1 MASDSQTGMK
11 LAEADAVQRKPG
23 ADEAPLCVDLDGT
36 LIKSDSLVDSLL
48 VMARKRPG
56 LLFKLPALLFRGK
69 AAFKAFVSESISL
82 DVLHLPYNRELLRY
96 LLQERT
102 RGRAIY
108 LATGADQRLAQR
120 VAKHLGIFAGVLGS
134 DGVTN
139 LTGGDKLARLRSE
152 LGTTNFSYVGNSRVD
167 LPLLAQAA
175 EPMVANPSLGLR
187 MGLKSR
193 HIQPARVFED
203 RRSLPMTLLSA
214 IRLHQWAKNLLIFAP
229 ILLAHQLNFR
239 TLPGVLLAFFCF
251 CLTASATYIINDM
264 LDIEADRRHSRKRN
278 RPFASGDLG
287 ALAGLLIVAVFLLP
301 VLLSGHW
308 LPIAFHGWLVLYLL
322 MTLAY
327 SFFFKRI
334 ALVDVLVLAGLYT
347 IRLQAGGA
355 ASQVVISHWLAG
367 FSIFLFLS
375 LAFVKRFS
383 ELENLRASTLPPRNG
398 RGYLVAD
405 LEQMRAFGTAS
416 AFATVV
422 VFANYIS
429 GRDVTRLYRQPS
441 LLWLIVPFMILWLCR
456 VWLLASRG
464 ELSEDP
470 VLFAVTDKASLL
482 IGAIVI
488 LIAFLAV

>member
-1 MASDSQTGMK
+1 
-11 LAEADAVQRKPG
+11 
-23 ADEAPLCVDLDGT
+23 
-36 LIKSDSLVDSLL
+36 
-48 VMARKRPG
+48 
-56 LLFKLPALLFRGK
+56 
-69 AAFKAFVSESISL
+69 
-82 DVLHLPYNRELLRY
+82 
-96 LLQERT
+96 
-102 RGRAIY
+102 
-108 LATGADQRLAQR
+108 
-120 VAKHLGIFAGVLGS
+120 
-134 DGVTN
+134 VTN
-139 LTGGDKLARLRSE
+139 LTGGDKLARMRSE
-152 LGTTNFSYVGNSRVD
+152 LGAERFSYVGNSRVD

-175 EPMVANPSLGLR
+175 EPMVANPSVGLRLGLR
-187 MGLKSR
+187 SR
-193 HIQPARVFED
+193 GISPARVFED
-203 RRSLPMTLLSA
+203 RKPLPMALLSS
-214 IRLHQWAKNLLIFAP
+214 IRLHQWAKNLLVFAP
-229 ILLAHQLNFR
+229 IMLAHRLNLK

-251 CLTASATYIINDM
+251 SLTASATYIVNDM
-264 LDIEADRRHSRKRN
+264 LDIEADRRHSRKQN

-287 ALAGLLIVAVFLLP
+287 ALTGLLIVAVFLLP

-308 LPIAFHGWLVLYLL
+308 LSIAFHGWLVLYLV

-327 SFFFKRI
+327 SFFFKRL

-347 IRLQAGGA
+347 IRLLAGGA
-355 ASQVVISHWLAG
+355 ATQVVISHWFAG

-398 RGYLVAD
+398 RGYVVAD

-441 LLWLIVPFMILWLCR
+441 LLWLIVPLMILWLCR

-482 IGAIVI
+482 IGVLVI